1 MTPEELYLDLLK
13 KCLTRVAFP
22 ERYRPWSPSSKRRIR
37 RALVRRLRGWLARS
51 RLDLVRRVSFDR
63 ELRVAGLDQPPEA
76 ETMIGLRRLD
86 SLQLCITDVLENRV
100 PGDLIETGVW
110 RGGTAIFMR
119 AVLMANG
126 ETSRTVWAADSFR
139 GLPQPDPDSY
149 PADLGDLHW
158 TKERLAVSLDTV
170 KENFER
176 YGLLDAQVRFL
187 EGWFRDTLPNAPI
200 EQLAILRLDGD
211 MYQSTMEA
219 LQPLYPKLSRG
230 GYIIID
236 DYTLPG
242 CRAAVDDYRRDRGI
256 SGEII
261 QIDGSGAYWQ
271 KQS

>member
-1 MTPEELYLDLLK
+1 
-13 KCLTRVAFP
+13 
-22 ERYRPWSPSSKRRIR
+22 
-37 RALVRRLRGWLARS
+37 
-51 RLDLVRRVSFDR
+51 
-63 ELRVAGLDQPPEA
+63 
-76 ETMIGLRRLD
+76 MIGLRRLD
-86 SLQLCITDVLENRV
+86 SLQHCITDVLENRV

-158 TKERLAVSLDTV
+158 TKDRLAVSLDTV

-219 LQPLYPKLSRG
+219 LQPLYPKLSRR

-242 CRAAVDDYRRDRGI
+242 CRAAVDDYRRERGI
-256 SGEII
+256 SEEII
-261 QIDGSGAYWQ
+261 QIDGSGVYWQ

>member
-1 MTPEELYLDLLK
+1 
-13 KCLTRVAFP
+13 
-22 ERYRPWSPSSKRRIR
+22 
-37 RALVRRLRGWLARS
+37 
-51 RLDLVRRVSFDR
+51 
-63 ELRVAGLDQPPEA
+63 
-76 ETMIGLRRLD
+76 
-86 SLQLCITDVLENRV
+86 
-100 PGDLIETGVW
+100 
-110 RGGTAIFMR
+110 MR

-261 QIDGSGAYWQ
+261 QIDGSGVYWQ

>member
-1 MTPEELYLDLLK
+1 
-13 KCLTRVAFP
+13 
-22 ERYRPWSPSSKRRIR
+22 
-37 RALVRRLRGWLARS
+37 
-51 RLDLVRRVSFDR
+51 
-63 ELRVAGLDQPPEA
+63 
-76 ETMIGLRRLD
+76 
-86 SLQLCITDVLENRV
+86 
-100 PGDLIETGVW
+100 
-110 RGGTAIFMR
+110 MR

-139 GLPQPDPDSY
+139 
-149 PADLGDLHW
+149 
-158 TKERLAVSLDTV
+158 
-170 KENFER
+170 ER

-219 LQPLYPKLSRG
+219 LQPLYPKLSRR

-242 CRAAVDDYRRDRGI
+242 CRAAVDDYRRERGI
-256 SGEII
+256 SEEII
-261 QIDGSGAYWQ
+261 QIDGSGVYWQ